1 MGVNSAKKV
10 EIARRTVYDK
20 NKLIDNDISIMLHH
34 WMSICV
40 KIEDLIIQN
49 HMRTYQS
56 VLRN

>member
-20 NKLIDNDISIMLHH
+20 NKLIDNDISIMLDH

-40 KIEDLIIQN
+40 KIEDLITQN